1 MAESIQHRG
10 PDDGG
15 YVLLEVNRQTEHS
28 LSSGYS
34 RGIIKER
41 WPTLVE
47 SGDVPAQHVEMAQV
61 RYSINDL
68 SPAGHQPMWSACGE
82 YCWIFNGEICNYIDL
97 RAELLNGEHL

>member
-1 MAESIQHRG
+1 MKWRDPSSIRG

-15 YVLLEVNRQTEHS
+15 YFLSEVNCQTAHS

-34 RGIIKER
+34 SGIIKER

-61 RYSINDL
+61 RHTINDL
-68 SPAGHQPMWSACGE
+68 SAAKHTLMWSACE
-82 YCWIFNGEICNYIDL
+82 Y
-97 RAELLNGEHL
+97 